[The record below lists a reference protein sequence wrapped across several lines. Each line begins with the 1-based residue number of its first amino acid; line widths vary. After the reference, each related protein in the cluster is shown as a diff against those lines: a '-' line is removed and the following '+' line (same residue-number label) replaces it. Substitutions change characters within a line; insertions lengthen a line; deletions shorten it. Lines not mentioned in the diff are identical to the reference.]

1 MEKAFVCIQ
10 CPNGCRLTARVR
22 DDGSVA
28 VSGNGCNRG
37 AAFAEQEMTCPMRS
51 LTTTVRTVF
60 PALPW
65 LPVRTDGEVKKADIP
80 AVMRAARGVTVTE
93 LRRMG
98 DVVLPNAAGT
108 GRNLI
113 ATCDME

>member
-22 DDGSVA
+22 DDGSIA

-51 LTTTVRTVF
+51 LTTTVKTVF
-60 PALPW
+60 PELPW
-65 LPVRTDGEVKKADIP
+65 LPVRTCGEIRKADIP

-93 LRRMG
+93 RKRMG
-98 DVVLPNAAGT
+98 DVILANAAGA
-108 GRNLI
+108 GCDLI
-113 ATCDME
+113 ATVDMV